1 MTTATKPK
9 PKGRFSRLDPEQ
21 RRRQILDA
29 AVRVF
34 SERGYDNTSTG
45 QIAEAA
51 GVTRGL
57 LHHYFGGKR
66 DLYLAVVEAGA
77 QIIPNALST
86 DTSGLSPTEVA
97 RRNLTALLDGIE
109 NERDLW
115 ISARGFSV
123 DPELEEILDRIR
135 EQVIDRIV
143 LNQTGST
150 DAPPELRFLLRCF
163 LGLGDTAAREWLE
176 RDRASR
182 EQVEALLFT
191 TLQAMLAQVLPQ
203 LLQQQDA

>member
-1 MTTATKPK
+1 MAATTKPK
-9 PKGRFSRLDPEQ
+9 PRFSRLDPEQ
-21 RRRQILDA
+21 RRSQILEA
-29 AVRVF
+29 AARVF

-86 DTSGLSPTEVA
+86 ETEGLSPIEVA
-97 RRNLTALLDGIE
+97 RRNLSALLDGIE

-115 ISARGFSV
+115 ISARGFAV
-123 DPELEEILDRIR
+123 DPELEVILDRVR
-135 EQVIDRIV
+135 EQVIDRII

-150 DAPPELRFLLRCF
+150 DAPPELRLLLRCF

-182 EQVEALLFT
+182 EQVETLLFA
-191 TLQAMLAQVLPQ
+191 TLQGMLTEVLPH
-203 LLQQQDA
+203 LMQQDA

>member
-1 MTTATKPK
+1 MDAAAKPK
-9 PKGRFSRLDPEQ
+9 PRFSRLDPAQ

-29 AVRVF
+29 AARLF
-34 SERGYDNTSTG
+34 TERGYEPTSTG

-57 LHHYFGGKR
+57 VHHYFGSKR

-77 QIIPNALST
+77 QIIPDALNT
-86 DTSGLSPTEVA
+86 EAQGLPPTEVA
-97 RRNLTALLDGIE
+97 RRNLAALLDSIE

-115 ISARGFSV
+115 ISARGFSS
-123 DPELEEILDRIR
+123 DPELEAILDRIR
-135 EQVIDRIV
+135 ERVVDRII
-143 LNQTGST
+143 LNQTGAT

-182 EQVEALLFT
+182 EQVEALLFI
-191 TLQAMLAQVLPQ
+191 TLQAMLTEVLPQ
-203 LLQQQDA
+203 LMQQDA